1 MYALLYHGSVHDDCD
16 IQQPEQQQHF
26 SAEELA
32 KMVDPEEVEEHRMR
46 RMMEE
51 VMAAQEQHQKE
62 DRDHEL
68 GLQRA
73 AGGEDIRSDPESE
86 WDLHPS
92 VASS

>member
-1 MYALLYHGSVHDDCD
+1 MYLGPVHYDND
-16 IQQPEQQQHF
+16 IEQPEQQQHF

-51 VMAAQEQHQKE
+51 VMAAQEQHQRE
-62 DRDHEL
+62 DLDHEI
-68 GLQRA
+68 GLRQA
-73 AGGEDIRSDPESE
+73 AGAEDIRSDPESE